1 MSRGTFRGEARPK
14 QAISALAVDVRS
26 FVQSPEAR
34 GPVPEDN
41 KTLSAMALLT
51 LITLSAVIKAGPDRQ
66 TVLGQRA
73 TKVQLV
79 QLCQTAHAEDTEQN
93 LVGDEFETLIRQLSD
108 APRRRHPAVPE
119 RWACAREIG
128 V

>member
-1 MSRGTFRGEARPK
+1 
-14 QAISALAVDVRS
+14 
-26 FVQSPEAR
+26 
-34 GPVPEDN
+34 
-41 KTLSAMALLT
+41 MALLAF
-51 LITLSAVIKAGPDRQ
+51 ITLSVVTKAGTGPS
-66 TVLGQRA
+66 TLPGQRG

-79 QLCQTAHAEDTEQN
+79 QLCKTAHAEDTEQN

-119 RWACAREIG
+119 RWACELELG